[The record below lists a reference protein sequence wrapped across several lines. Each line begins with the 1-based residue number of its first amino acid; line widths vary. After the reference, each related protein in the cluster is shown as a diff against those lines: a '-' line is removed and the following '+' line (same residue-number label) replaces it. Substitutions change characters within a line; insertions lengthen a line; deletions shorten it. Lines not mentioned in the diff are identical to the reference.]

1 VPRRLLVL
9 LALGV
14 AATALSACGGDDGDA
29 PQTAGPASSAAAPA
43 TSTPTASAA
52 ESTPAETAPATTAAE
67 TPASEG
73 TAAETAAASAP
84 TLQELL
90 DLQDANIVTP
100 DVALLGGADFATG
113 VTTRI
118 PFAVIDKDSGEAVRP
133 DGDTAEVYLAPNAET
148 PAIGPF
154 QATWRSL
161 EVPGAKFDAGI
172 PHAVWTADVPLPAEG
187 PYFLVAAYTV
197 DGQQR
202 SANTGLNVQPAEA
215 TPVVGSP
222 APKSQTPTI
231 ASTNNDLAA
240 LTTADPP
247 DTSLLEHS
255 IADSIA
261 AEQPF
266 VVTFA
271 TPKFC
276 QSRICGPIVD
286 IVLDVQK
293 RMAETPMRFIHAEI
307 YKDNNPEQGV
317 AQWVTEWGLVSE
329 PWVFV
334 VDAAGNVTAKFEGA
348 VTADELEAAAR
359 AALNG

>member
-9 LALGV
+9 LALGAV
-14 AATALSACGGDDGDA
+14 AAGLSACGGDDDA
-29 PQTAGPASSAAAPA
+29 PQTAGPSSSAAPAA
-43 TSTPTASAA
+43 TSTPAPSPA
-52 ESTPAETAPATTAAE
+52 ESTAADTATGAPAETGATESAP
-67 TPASEG
+67 
-73 TAAETAAASAP
+73 AETAAATAP

-90 DLQDANIVTP
+90 DLKDANIVTP

-118 PFAVIDKDSGEAVRP
+118 PFAVIDKESGESVRP
-133 DGDTAEVYLAPNAET
+133 DGDTAEIYLAPNAET

-161 EVPGAKFDAGI
+161 EVPGATFDPGI

-187 PYFLVAAYTV
+187 PYFLVASYTV
-197 DGQQR
+197 DGAKR
-202 SANTGLNVQPAEA
+202 SANTALNVQPEQA
-215 TPVVGSP
+215 TPAVGSP
-222 APKSQTPTI
+222 APPSQTPTL
-231 ASTNNDLAA
+231 ASTNGNLAA

-261 AEQPF
+261 AKQPF

-293 RMAETPMRFIHAEI
+293 RMASTPMRFIHAEI

-317 AQWVTEWGLVSE
+317 AQWVSEWGLVSE

-334 VDAAGNVTAKFEGA
+334 VDAAGKVTAKFEGA
-348 VTADELEAAAR
+348 VTADELEAAAQ

>member
-1 VPRRLLVL
+1 MPPDGWSGE
-9 LALGV
+9 LG
-14 AATALSACGGDDGDA
+14 GGARDLDPGG
-29 PQTAGPASSAAAPA
+29 QRG
-43 TSTPTASAA
+43 

-161 EVPGAKFDAGI
+161 EVPGAKFDPGI

-202 SANTGLNVQPAEA
+202 SANTGLNVQPRRPRPPWGAPRRRA
-215 TPVVGSP
+215 RRRRSP
-222 APKSQTPTI
+222 RPT
-231 ASTNNDLAA
+231 
-240 LTTADPP
+240 TTSPP
-247 DTSLLEHS
+247 
-255 IADSIA
+255 
-261 AEQPF
+261 
-266 VVTFA
+266 
-271 TPKFC
+271 
-276 QSRICGPIVD
+276 
-286 IVLDVQK
+286 
-293 RMAETPMRFIHAEI
+293 
-307 YKDNNPEQGV
+307 
-317 AQWVTEWGLVSE
+317 
-329 PWVFV
+329 
-334 VDAAGNVTAKFEGA
+334 
-348 VTADELEAAAR
+348 
-359 AALNG
+359 

>member
-1 VPRRLLVL
+1 VPRRLLAL
-9 LALGV
+9 LALG
-14 AATALSACGGDDGDA
+14 AAALALGACGGDDDA
-29 PQTAGPASSAAAPA
+29 PQTAGPSSSAAGPATAAAASSA
-43 TSTPTASAA
+43 SESA
-52 ESTPAETAPATTAAE
+52 PAETASTAPAESAAGSTAAE
-67 TPASEG
+67 P
-73 TAAETAAASAP
+73 AAAGAP

-90 DLQDANIVTP
+90 NLPDSNIETP

-118 PFAVIDKDSGEAVRP
+118 PFAVIDKDSGESVRP
-133 DGDTAEVYLAPNAET
+133 DGDTAEVYLAPNADT
-148 PAIGPF
+148 PAIGPY

-161 EVPGAKFDAGI
+161 EVPGATFDPGI
-172 PHAVWTADVPLPAEG
+172 PHAVWTVDVPLPAEG

-197 DGQQR
+197 DGKER
-202 SANTGLNVQPAEA
+202 SANTGLNVQPAQA
-215 TPVVGSP
+215 TPAVGQP
-222 APKSQTPTI
+222 APPSETPTL
-231 ASTNNDLAA
+231 ASTNGNLAA

-247 DTSLLEHS
+247 DTSLLEYS
-255 IADSIA
+255 IADSIKA
-261 AEQPF
+261 KQPF

-293 RMAETPMRFIHAEI
+293 RMADTPMRFIHAEI

-317 AQWVTEWGLVSE
+317 APWVTEWGLVSE

-334 VDAAGNVTAKFEGA
+334 VDADGTVAAKFEGA
-348 VTADELEAAAR
+348 ATADELEAAAR